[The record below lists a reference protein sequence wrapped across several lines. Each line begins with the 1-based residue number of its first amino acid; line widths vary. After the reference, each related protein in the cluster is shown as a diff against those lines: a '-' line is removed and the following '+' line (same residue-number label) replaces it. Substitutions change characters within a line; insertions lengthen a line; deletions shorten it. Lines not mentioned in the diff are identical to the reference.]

1 MKVVLTGWK
10 PGLKKISL
18 YGVLVKSLNISITVA
33 KQLADD
39 LIAGKVIELEIDADR
54 APEFVS
60 ELEALG
66 VICHTKPDSQNSN

>member
-18 YGVLVKSLNISITVA
+18 YGVLVKSLNISIAVA
-33 KQLADD
+33 KPLADD
-39 LIAGKVIELEIDADR
+39 LTAGNVIEVEIDSDKAQ
-54 APEFVS
+54 EFVS